1 VGRKPHPIGHDVPVK
16 RSLRHPF
23 GGHRSYLRPA
33 DTRPVRRKAP
43 RQPRLRSR
51 RAPVRAVLDVP
62 DSSAARPALRLRV
75 AGLVVGG
82 LFAVL
87 GLRLWALQVV
97 QGPAATQAVVANQ
110 VRVVSI
116 APARGLILDRSGHP
130 LVADTTV
137 EQVTLSRVAAG
148 QHPSVVGRLAA
159 LVGETSA
166 QVRAALADP
175 RYSPYKPVPVLA
187 RAPLATVLY
196 VKEHA
201 ADFPGVSTEAV
212 TERSYPQVEVPGP
225 SSSAYPAAQTLGY
238 VGTIN
243 AAELKAEQGHGY
255 QQGDAYGQSGLEYRY
270 EHVLRGT
277 PGRQELSVDAAGQVV
292 GTLKTVPATPGDDL
306 VTNLDLGLQQV
317 ADDALAAQIQHLRH
331 TFDPA
336 CNNNHGCLPA
346 ATNGAVV
353 VLDPRSG
360 AVYALS
366 SYPSYDP
373 SVWVGGISQAEY
385 GRLSATGAQNNYAI
399 DGLYTPGSTF
409 KLATATAALG
419 TGLWPPGRTYDDTG
433 TYTVPN
439 CQGTSCVLHN
449 AGGEALGP
457 IGITTAIAASDD
469 AFFYNLGAQF
479 ALAQSTYGPTP
490 IQDVAHQYGMGVL
503 TGIDLPGEAQG
514 RIDSQTERQRLH
526 ALDPTAF
533 PTTTWF
539 TGDNVEMAFGQGATV
554 ISPLEMAVAYAT
566 FANGGT
572 RYAPEV
578 VAGVVSPSGRVVE
591 RVAPRVTGRVDLPP
605 SVRAPMLAGFEGAVN
620 ARNGTAY
627 GMFAHSRFPTS
638 ELAGK
643 TGTADTVPGKEP
655 TGWFVGFG
663 PVSDPEYVVAC
674 AIDQAGY
681 GAGTCAPVVNAV
693 FDYLATN
700 PVGPAAVPPDP
711 SVVASTAPVPP
722 PPSPTQLTTGQALS
736 PGQT

>member
-1 VGRKPHPIGHDVPVK
+1 M
-16 RSLRHPF
+16 
-23 GGHRSYLRPA
+23 
-33 DTRPVRRKAP
+33 T
-43 RQPRLRSR
+43 
-51 RAPVRAVLDVP
+51 VRAVLDVP
-62 DSSAARPALRLRV
+62 DSSASRPVLRLRV
-75 AGLVVGG
+75 AGLVVAG

-87 GLRLWALQVV
+87 ALRLWALQVV
-97 QGPAATQAVVANQ
+97 QAPAAAQAVAANQ

-116 APARGLILDRSGHP
+116 TPARGLILDRSGHP
-130 LVADTTV
+130 LVDNTTV
-137 EQVTLSRVAAG
+137 EQVTLSRVAAQ
-148 QHPSVVGRLAA
+148 QHPTVVGRLAA
-159 LVGETSA
+159 LIGETPS

-175 RYSPYKPVPVLA
+175 RYSPYKPVPVLSP
-187 RAPLATVLY
+187 APLPTVLY
-196 VKEHA
+196 LKEHTSG
-201 ADFPGVSTEAV
+201 FPGVSTQSV
-212 TERSYPQVEVPGP
+212 TERSYPQVEIAGPG
-225 SSSAYPAAQTLGY
+225 SSGYPAAQALGY

-243 AAELKAEQGHGY
+243 AAELKAGQSHGY

-270 EHVLRGT
+270 ERVLRGT
-277 PGRQELSVDAAGQVV
+277 PGREELSVDATGQVA
-292 GTLKTVPATPGDDL
+292 GTLKTVPATPGDSL

-317 ADDALAAQIQHLRH
+317 ADDALAAQVQHLRH

-336 CNNNHGCLPA
+336 CNANHGCLPG

-353 VLDPRSG
+353 VLDPRNG
-360 AVYALS
+360 AVYALA

-373 SVWVGGISQAEY
+373 SVWVGGISQAAY
-385 GRLSATGAQNNYAI
+385 DRISATGAQNDYAI

-419 TGLWPPGRTYDDTG
+419 TGLWSSGRYYDDTG

-449 AGGEALGP
+449 AGGEALGA
-457 IGITTAIAASDD
+457 IDITTAIAASDD
-469 AFFYNLGAQF
+469 AFFYNLGASF
-479 ALAQSTYGPTP
+479 SLAQAAYGPTP

-503 TGIDLPGEAQG
+503 TGIDLPGEAPG
-514 RIDSQTERQRLH
+514 RVDSQAERQRLH
-526 ALDPTAF
+526 ALDPAAF
-533 PTTTWF
+533 PTTSWY

-578 VAGVVSPSGRVVE
+578 VGAVVSPSGKVVR
-591 RVAPRVTGRVDLPP
+591 RVAPKVTGHVDLPP
-605 SVRAPMLAGFEGAVN
+605 SVRGPMLAGFEGAVN
-620 ARNGTAY
+620 AKDGTAY
-627 GMFAHSRFPTS
+627 GMFAHSRFPMS

-663 PVSDPEYVVAC
+663 PVADPRYVVAC

-693 FDYLATN
+693 FDYLATS
-700 PVGPAAVPPDP
+700 PVGPLAVPPDP
-711 SVVASTAPVPP
+711 SVESSTAPVPP
-722 PPSPTQLTTGQALS
+722 PPSVAQATTGQALA